1 MFYIYLIIFYLLFIW
16 LANRNICWGIYLS
29 LFFLPAYQIRY
40 QVFGIPGTLL
50 EGMIWLLF
58 IIWLLKLKKE
68 KNLTFNPI
76 KIIKNIINSQSSNLN
91 PQNPILKN
99 FRLPIILFLIAATIS
114 TFISPELT
122 KALGIWR
129 AYFVEALLFFI
140 VFVYNI
146 KTLEQAKNIIR
157 ILGGLTI
164 AIGLFAI
171 YQKLT
176 GALIPEP
183 LWSAI
188 ATRRV
193 TTFFS
198 YPNAGALLIA
208 PIILLTIGN
217 LLTDFK
223 SGIGN
228 RESGIVNFKSWVSQF
243 FNLLVIMLGSL
254 TILWTKSAG
263 ALIAVVAGIACLLIF
278 NKKTRLITLF
288 VILFLIASSTS
299 LIKNP
304 IEQTYISVSEIHL
317 SVQPT
322 DMQLRTQQWRETVEL
337 LKDKPIFGSG
347 LNGYQ
352 TLIKPY
358 HINKH
363 IEIFLYPHNFFL
375 NFWTETGL
383 LGLVSMLW
391 ILIVFFLT
399 SFKFS
404 ILSHQSSIQT
414 KLKTEDYNHNFTLRI
429 LTLTAVCAIITL
441 LIHGLVDVPYFKN
454 DLSIMFWMIVGIMI
468 VLTNSKS

>member
-1 MFYIYLIIFYLLFIW
+1 
-16 LANRNICWGIYLS
+16 
-29 LFFLPAYQIRY
+29 
-40 QVFGIPGTLL
+40 
-50 EGMIWLLF
+50 
-58 IIWLLKLKKE
+58 
-68 KNLTFNPI
+68 
-76 KIIKNIINSQSSNLN
+76 
-91 PQNPILKN
+91 
-99 FRLPIILFLIAATIS
+99 
-114 TFISPELT
+114 
-122 KALGIWR
+122 
-129 AYFVEALLFFI
+129 
-140 VFVYNI
+140 
-146 KTLEQAKNIIR
+146 
-157 ILGGLTI
+157 
-164 AIGLFAI
+164 
-171 YQKLT
+171 
-176 GALIPEP
+176 
-183 LWSAI
+183 
-188 ATRRV
+188 
-193 TTFFS
+193 
-198 YPNAGALLIA
+198 
-208 PIILLTIGN
+208 
-217 LLTDFK
+217 
-223 SGIGN
+223 
-228 RESGIVNFKSWVSQF
+228 
-243 FNLLVIMLGSL
+243 MLGSL

-299 LIKNP
+299 LIKNT